1 MKNSTIRF
9 AEKKDISKIIDLCE
23 AHAHFEES
31 DYNRDGKGQLLERDI
46 FDASPKIFCL
56 VVENENEL
64 IGYATYTK

>member
-1 MKNSTIRF
+1 MHMKNSTIRF

-46 FDASPKIFCL
+46 
-56 VVENENEL
+56 
-64 IGYATYTK
+64 